1 MSQYP
6 YYSYYPHAGYPAQG
20 GQAGQGYAP
29 DQSGSYAQAGQ
40 GYAQDSSGYYSPSG
54 SWTQGWFAF
63 SDPGYLK
70 GMLLGAGLTY
80 LLTNPKVQR
89 AVVKGAVT
97 LWSAVQGGVEEVKEQ
112 IQDIKAE
119 MSMKSD
125 AAED

>member
-6 YYSYYPHAGYPAQG
+6 YYSYYPYAGYPAQG
-20 GQAGQGYAP
+20 GQAGQGYA
-29 DQSGSYAQAGQ
+29 
-40 GYAQDSSGYYSPSG
+40 QDPSGYYSPSG

-119 MSMKSD
+119 MSMHADD
-125 AAED
+125 AEK